1 MSTWRIDAAH
11 TDITFKARHMMLTT
25 VRGRFDEIEG
35 TLQLDEQHPA
45 NSGGEIRVAAASLST
60 GFEARDQH
68 LRSADFFDVEQ
79 HPWIEFRS
87 VSIEPRGD
95 SRFDVTGEV
104 TIKGVTVPVA
114 FDVEYQGAAPGM
126 RGGRHASLTARAT
139 VNRRDWGLNWNMA
152 LEAGGWLVSDEV
164 ALEIDVAADEL
175 EGTGSGGVDD
185 AADAVAA

>member
-11 TDITFKARHMMLTT
+11 TDITFKAKHMMLTT

-35 TLQLDEQHPA
+35 TLRLDEEQPT
-45 NSGGEIRVAAASLST
+45 NSGGEVRVAAGSLST

-68 LRSADFFDVEQ
+68 LRSGDFFDVEQ

-87 VSIEPRGD
+87 VSVEPREGP
-95 SRFDVTGEV
+95 RFAVTGEV
-104 TIKGVTVPVA
+104 TIKGISVPVV
-114 FDVEYQGAAPGM
+114 FDVEYQGAAAGM

-152 LEAGGWLVSDEV
+152 LEAGGWLVSDEIV
-164 ALEIDVAADEL
+164 LEIDVAADEV
-175 EGTGSGGVDD
+175 EDAVSGSVDD
-185 AADAVAA
+185 SAEAAVA